1 MINRLQN
8 VNNFITDNYDNII
21 IMSKRICKGSLES
34 EEVAHYVLSEFIEH
48 PSAIRLIEDGEAMKF
63 LSGMIHRSFHSST
76 SRYHTIYRQKGRMH
90 TLSKPTEDEDTDY
103 DYDTDYTIE
112 AIEGILEEMQAEN
125 IELWFRA
132 TLFKM
137 WLQTSNYSEIARQTK
152 IPRTSISQAV
162 EECRQ
167 YVQQTLKDRGIE
179 YDI

>member
-1 MINRLQN
+1 
-8 VNNFITDNYDNII
+8 
-21 IMSKRICKGSLES
+21 MSKRICKGSPES
-34 EEVAHYVLSEFIEH
+34 EDVAHYVLSEFIEH
-48 PSAIRLIEDGEAMKF
+48 KQAIRLIEDNEAMKF
-63 LSGMIHRSFHSST
+63 LSGMIWRSFNSST
-76 SRYHTIYRQKGRMH
+76 SRYHKIYRQNNRVY
-90 TLSKPTEDEDTDY
+90 TQETPIEREDTEY

-112 AIEGILEEMQAEN
+112 AIEGILEEMQAES

-137 WLQTSNYSEIARQTK
+137 WLETKNYSEISRKTD

-167 YVQQTLKDRGIE
+167 YIKQTLKDRNVN